1 MKAASRTKNLFVPVA
16 LFTVKLCEDAGKE
29 VELLD
34 ELLSSKKSDAELEVY
49 RQLAK
54 EKSGGW
60 SLTEQGLL
68 LKDDR
73 LFVPERTTFT
83 HEYWNTSIWT
93 KHFATRAETRCGVW
107 YRTDT
112 SGHDTWEM

>member
-1 MKAASRTKNLFVPVA
+1 LSYRLGKENILADALSRKWEDLQTHKAMKAASRTKNLFVPVA
-16 LFTVKLCEDAGKE
+16 LFTGKLCEDAGKE

-34 ELLSSKKSDAELEVY
+34 ELLQSNKSDAELEGY

-68 LKDDR
+68 LKGD
-73 LFVPERTTFT
+73 
-83 HEYWNTSIWT
+83 
-93 KHFATRAETRCGVW
+93 
-107 YRTDT
+107 
-112 SGHDTWEM
+112 